1 MSGSPWLS
9 LTCDATYCE
18 RHMSGFENVFALSVY
33 AVLGGDPKGVPLSK
47 DYEFPDP
54 YEVSVEGHCRPP
66 D

>member
-1 MSGSPWLS
+1 
-9 LTCDATYCE
+9 
-18 RHMSGFENVFALSVY
+18 MSGFENVFALSVY